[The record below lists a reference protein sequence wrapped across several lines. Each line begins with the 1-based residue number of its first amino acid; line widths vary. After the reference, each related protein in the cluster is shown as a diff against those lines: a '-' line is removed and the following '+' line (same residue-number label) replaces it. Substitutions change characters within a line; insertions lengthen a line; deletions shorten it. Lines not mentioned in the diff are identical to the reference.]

1 MTTDRSYNDIAL
13 REALQQEMATKPHFQ
28 LADGWQDNVMRQVKP
43 ISRRL
48 IWTAAAVIAVLLIGS
63 AAVILKNEK
72 GDKFQKTVV
81 CHQKVGAPQVETPIV
96 ITQAVPAQAELS
108 SAAKKPTLIHKKH
121 TRVSIQAR
129 QEAAEVAE
137 TSTPSSLSANRDR
150 MRQALME
157 KMNRHSDMSDFEPEI
172 HDKI

>member
-1 MTTDRSYNDIAL
+1 MTTDRKYKDVAL

-28 LADGWQDNVMRQVKP
+28 LADGWQDNVIRQVRP
-43 ISRRL
+43 MSRRL

-63 AAVILKNEK
+63 VIVIWNNEK
-72 GDKFQKTVV
+72 GNKFQNIDV
-81 CHQKVGAPQVETPIV
+81 CHQEAGVPQVETPIV
-96 ITQAVPAQAELS
+96 ITQEVPTQTELS
-108 SAAKKPTLIHKKH
+108 SAAKKPKLIRKKH
-121 TRVSIQAR
+121 TRILIQSR
-129 QEAAEVAE
+129 QDATEIAE

>member
-13 REALQQEMATKPHFQ
+13 REALQQEMAEKPHFQ

-43 ISRRL
+43 MSRCL
-48 IWTAAAVIAVLLIGS
+48 IWTAAAVIVVLLIGS
-63 AAVILKNEK
+63 ATVICKNGK
-72 GDKFQKTVV
+72 GEKFQNTDI
-81 CHQKVGAPQVETPIV
+81 CHQEVAAPQVETPIV
-96 ITQAVPAQAELS
+96 ITQTVPVQKELPSVAQ
-108 SAAKKPTLIHKKH
+108 KPTLIRKKK

-129 QEAAEVAE
+129 QETAEIAE
-137 TSTPSSLSANRDR
+137 TSTPSSLSANRER

-157 KMNRHSDMSDFEPEI
+157 KMNRHSDMNDFEPEI